1 MVQISGAAGLPV
13 SAFGMLSYDMSHM
26 LGGAALILS
35 FALLYQRRVT
45 AVINIYAMQ
54 GIVLA
59 AAAAWAGLSQ
69 AAPHLY
75 LTALIA
81 LIAKGVVIPIAL
93 HRIVVRLNVHREIET
108 ALGIFPSMILGVGL
122 VALSISVVL
131 PTTSAAQAQ
140 TLTRE
145 DLTLALSVV
154 LLGMLMMITR
164 RNALTQ
170 VVGFLSLENGLI
182 LAAVGIEGMP
192 LVVELSSAVLVLLAF
207 VVFGVFFFRIRE
219 RFDTLDVRRL
229 DEIGGSH
236 R

>member
-1 MVQISGAAGLPV
+1 MAQPIAALV
-13 SAFGMLSYDMSHM
+13 SSAAFGALSYDMAHL
-26 LGGAALILS
+26 LGGAALLLS
-35 FALLYQRRVT
+35 FALLYQRRVV

-54 GIVLA
+54 ALVLA
-59 AAAAWAGLSQ
+59 AAATWQGWSQ
-69 AAPHLY
+69 DAPHLY
-75 LTALIA
+75 VTALIA
-81 LIAKGVVIPIAL
+81 LLAKGVVMPMAL
-93 HRIVVRLNVHREIET
+93 HRIVGQLKIRREIET
-108 ALGIFPSMILGVGL
+108 TLGIFPSMILGVAL

-131 PTTSAAQAQ
+131 PTTSAVQAQ

-145 DLTLALSVV
+145 DLALALSVV

-170 VVGFLSLENGLI
+170 VVGFLSMENGLI

-192 LVVELSSAVLVLLAF
+192 LVVELSTAVLVLVAF

-219 RFDTLDVRRL
+219 RFDTLDIGRL
-229 DEIGGSH
+229 DEIGDAH

>member
-1 MVQISGAAGLPV
+1 MPSLG
-13 SAFGMLSYDMSHM
+13 FGMLAYDMAHM
-26 LGGAALILS
+26 LGGAALLAS
-35 FALLYQRRVT
+35 FALLYQRRVI
-45 AVINIYAMQ
+45 AVINIYALQ
-54 GIVLA
+54 ALVLA
-59 AAAAWAGLSQ
+59 AAAAWQGWSQ
-69 AAPHLY
+69 GAPHLY
-75 LTALIA
+75 VTALVA

-93 HRIVVRLNVHREIET
+93 HRIVVRLNLHRAIET
-108 ALGIFPSMILGVGL
+108 TLGFFPSMILGVGL

-131 PTTSAAQAQ
+131 PSTQAAQAD

-145 DLTLALSVV
+145 DLALALSVV
-154 LLGMLMMITR
+154 LLGMLVMITR

-192 LVVELSSAVLVLLAF
+192 LVVELSIAVLVLVAF

-219 RFDTLDVRRL
+219 RLETLDVTRL
-229 DEIGGSH
+229 DEIGDAH